1 MYSKRRDVDNN
12 IGYKPLRIY
21 GPTYFGQVRRP
32 LSDNAAHIT
41 GRYFSHIENEG
52 SPKKPM
58 HLQMSQ
64 LEGKSELQDL
74 LFMANRDL
82 RALRNGIEGCRQE
95 IRPLAD
101 KGDNLLENIEA
112 YSKKIEN
119 SFSTDTLST
128 KGGAG
133 VRHDGYSG
141 NWNAAGVRIVAVLK
155 TLAKHIR
162 KFDIC
167 HFSIAGMFLPF
178 IMGGWIM
185 FRTWRL
191 HRRAV
196 RERAAADPWGD
207 VAARVITI
215 E

>member
-1 MYSKRRDVDNN
+1 MKN
-12 IGYKPLRIY
+12 ISNV
-21 GPTYFGQVRRP
+21 T
-32 LSDNAAHIT
+32 
-41 GRYFSHIENEG
+41 E
-52 SPKKPM
+52 KPM

-82 RALRNGIEGCRQE
+82 RALRN
-95 IRPLAD
+95 
-101 KGDNLLENIEA
+101 ENIEA

-178 IMGGWIM
+178 IMGGLIM
-185 FRTWRL
+185 FRMLRL

-196 RERAAADPWGD
+196 R
-207 VAARVITI
+207 
-215 E
+215 